1 MNINLRMMKKIEILK
16 LDEDIE
22 KKQKEQLRALK
33 TDRNQKEV
41 YYSLERLKKSCLR
54 K

>member
-1 MNINLRMMKKIEILK
+1 MNINLRMMKNRNLK

-33 TDRNQKEV
+33 TDRNQK
-41 YYSLERLKKSCLR
+41 KI
-54 K
+54 